1 MSVCTFFGH
10 RDCPDSLRPQL
21 QEAVEKLIREAGAD
35 TFYVGNQGRF
45 DAMALGVLRELERVY
60 PISVMAWCWLICP
73 RRRRSRRPCSPR
85 DWRRCRPGTPLPGA
99 TNGCFAGRISLSPTS
114 PTPGAVLPSM
124 EKRRKSWGSV
134 WSPWPPGQTGNSP
147 VFSKFLQIFFRGPV
161 DIARGKCYSRPNKCA
176 QRVQLCAPRISSCIL
191 A

>member
-60 PISVMAWCWLICP
+60 PHIRYGLVLAYLPQEETEPEAMFPEGLEKVPP
-73 RRRRSRRPCSPR
+73 RYAIARRNEWMLRR
-85 DWRRCRPGTPLPGA
+85 G
-99 TNGCFAGRISLSPTS
+99 ISLSPTS

-124 EKRRKSWGSV
+124 EKRQKNWESV
-134 WSPWPPGQTGNSP
+134 WSPCPPGQTGNSP
-147 VFSKFLQIFFRGPV
+147 VFSKFLQIFFWGPV
-161 DIARGKCYSRPNKCA
+161 DIAR
-176 QRVQLCAPRISSCIL
+176 
-191 A
+191 